1 MCKYCTDKQKQ
12 IFRQTGA
19 YLFLYT
25 AFAVIFYNYAYYAW
39 LTARP
44 IGLMLVFFKTL
55 IWLAIYAI
63 INHLLMKEIV
73 GLKTVLLFE
82 IILFVLLLVL
92 PDCYAAIENR
102 NHDYYLNQT
111 SYFPI
116 SESLYEKN
124 DLIINPHN
132 MQDPNLYFKP
142 PK

>member
-63 INHLLMKEIV
+63 INH
-73 GLKTVLLFE
+73 
-82 IILFVLLLVL
+82 
-92 PDCYAAIENR
+92 
-102 NHDYYLNQT
+102 DYYLNQT